1 MMTQAYYTGIS
12 GLKTTSNGIDILS
25 DNLANANTVGFKG
38 TSYEFASLF
47 EQSISTA
54 NTNTTDNTIGLGS
67 RLQATTMMDTTG
79 NSMLTDKSTD
89 LAIYDDGWFGVA
101 SGKDTYYTRNGAF
114 SFDANNDLVTDDGAY
129 VLGTMGGN
137 ISGNILT
144 KQLGD
149 VPLGETS
156 TQTKL
161 TFPKE
166 LNFPVDPTTESKF
179 EGNLS
184 TENEVRTMS
193 ATVIDGQNNKNDLR
207 LEFTKADPQPETGIK
222 WNVTATTKSLDGE
235 TIYDTKTGVVEFSEA
250 GALKSSTLT
259 TIDNNGTQVKI
270 DLGSGFS
277 GVVSIAN
284 VPVTADS
291 TSNGKMGGELAGY
304 DINQNGEVVA
314 TFTNGAQSSVGQ
326 IAVYHFQ
333 NDQGLDRVTGTKFK
347 QSENSGKPVFF
358 KDAQGQNVIGTDIAN
373 YRLEGSNID
382 MTYSLTEMIVLQ
394 RSYESNSKVVTTADE
409 MIQKALD
416 MDA

>member
-12 GLKTTSNGIDILS
+12 GLRTTSNGIDILS

-47 EQSISTA
+47 EDSLTVG
-54 NTNTTDNTIGLGS
+54 NKGTTDNTVGLGS

-89 LAIYDDGWFGVA
+89 LAIFDDGWFGVKF
-101 SGKDTYYTRNGAF
+101 GDETFYTRNGAF
-114 SFDANNDLVTDDGAY
+114 SFDENNDLVTDEGAY

-137 ISGNILT
+137 ISGNVLT
-144 KQLGD
+144 KQLSD
-149 VPLGETS
+149 VPLSEID

-166 LNFPVDPTTESKF
+166 LSFPVDPTTYAKF

-184 TENEVRTMS
+184 VENQVRTMS
-193 ATVIDGQNNKNDLR
+193 AGVIDGQSNKNDLR
-207 LEFTKADPQPETGIK
+207 LEFRKSDPQPATGIK
-222 WNVTATTKSLDGE
+222 WDVTATTKSLDGQ
-235 TIYDTKTGVVEFSEA
+235 TVYDTKTGVVEFDDS
-250 GALKSSTLT
+250 GALINSTLT
-259 TIDNNGTQVKI
+259 SIDNNGSQVTI
-270 DLGSGFS
+270 DLGSKFS

-284 VPVTADS
+284 APITADGAA
-291 TSNGKMGGELAGY
+291 NGKVAGELAGY
-304 DINQNGEVVA
+304 DINKNGEVIA
-314 TFTNGAQSSVGQ
+314 TFSNGVQSSVGQ

-347 QSENSGKPVFF
+347 QSDNSGKPIFF
-358 KDAQGQNVIGTDIAN
+358 KDTNGQNVIGTTILN
-373 YRLEGSNID
+373 YRLEGSNVD